1 MGLLKTKSSLGL
13 KLADVAWSTAVL
25 APLVVTYWRGTWDLL
40 DDLVSEKFE
49 IFQGPRGSHF
59 SCQVY
64 PDPAKEPSSDDSS
77 PGTWYR
83 QLTGITCYCLGLFV
97 RIALDLAQ

>member
-40 DDLVSEKFE
+40 DDLVSEKL
-49 IFQGPRGSHF
+49 
-59 SCQVY
+59 Y
-64 PDPAKEPSSDDSS
+64 
-77 PGTWYR
+77 
-83 QLTGITCYCLGLFV
+83 
-97 RIALDLAQ
+97 

>member
-40 DDLVSEKFE
+40 DDLVSQKFE
-49 IFQGPRGSHF
+49 MFQGPGGFHISLARCIRTLPRSRA
-59 SCQVY
+59 QMTAA
-64 PDPAKEPSSDDSS
+64 PA
-77 PGTWYR
+77 PGT
-83 QLTGITCYCLGLFV
+83 
-97 RIALDLAQ
+97 DS

>member
-49 IFQGPRGSHF
+49 MFQGSGGFHIYF
-59 SCQVY
+59 
-64 PDPAKEPSSDDSS
+64 SS
-77 PGTWYR
+77 PGVSGPCQGAELR
-83 QLTGITCYCLGLFV
+83 
-97 RIALDLAQ
+97 

>member
-40 DDLVSEKFE
+40 DDLVSQKFE
-49 IFQGPRGSHF
+49 IFQGPGGSHF
-59 SCQVY
+59 S
-64 PDPAKEPSSDDSS
+64 S
-77 PGTWYR
+77 PGVSGPCQGAELR
-83 QLTGITCYCLGLFV
+83 
-97 RIALDLAQ
+97 

>member
-40 DDLVSEKFE
+40 DDLVSWKFE
-49 IFQGPRGSHF
+49 IFQGSGGFHIHF
-59 SCQVY
+59 
-64 PDPAKEPSSDDSS
+64 SS
-77 PGTWYR
+77 PGVSGPCQGAELR
-83 QLTGITCYCLGLFV
+83 
-97 RIALDLAQ
+97 

>member
-40 DDLVSEKFE
+40 DDLVSLSLKYFMAQASRR
-49 IFQGPRGSHF
+49 FTFLLARCTRTLPRSRA
-59 SCQVY
+59 QMTAA
-64 PDPAKEPSSDDSS
+64 PA
-77 PGTWYR
+77 PGT
-83 QLTGITCYCLGLFV
+83 
-97 RIALDLAQ
+97 DS

>member
-40 DDLVSEKFE
+40 DDLVSQMFE
-49 IFQGPRGSHF
+49 IFQGSGVPGGSHF
-59 SCQVY
+59 S
-64 PDPAKEPSSDDSS
+64 S
-77 PGTWYR
+77 PGVPGPCQGAELR
-83 QLTGITCYCLGLFV
+83 
-97 RIALDLAQ
+97 